1 MAPQSY
7 QLVVRAGPNPGRA
20 FDLSGEEITIGRDIS
35 NDIVISDAEV
45 SRHHARLVSQAG
57 GYVLEDTGSTNG
69 TFVNGQRLMGPHMLR
84 PGEVILLGENISLEY
99 VPLQYDED
107 ATRVTASN
115 VPSMPPA
122 SPQVPAQHWEST
134 PQPQPQYPPAQQ
146 PYSGAMP
153 PGPAESYMAPEEES
167 PNRTWLYVGA
177 GCLVVLLCVVI
188 AGAVV
193 FDQLNMYCQPPFDA
207 FFYCP

>member
-84 PGEVILLGENISLEY
+84 PGEAILLGENISLEY

-115 VPSMPPA
+115 VPSMPPS
-122 SPQVPAQHWEST
+122 SPQASAQRWESA
-134 PQPQPQYPPAQQ
+134 PARQYPAAQQ
-146 PYSGAMP
+146 PYGGAIP
-153 PGPAESYMAPEEES
+153 PSPVESYPVPEEEP

-193 FDQLNMYCQPPFDA
+193 FDQLKMYCQPPFDA